1 MTHSMPT
8 YINIDSRGVS
18 VRYRA
23 HLEYIVSDEVLT
35 LDFWSGRSG
44 NTIESGYPLGKPTY
58 SIG

>member
-35 LDFWSGRSG
+35 LDFWSGISG
-44 NTIESGYPLGKPTY
+44 DTIESGYPHGKLT
-58 SIG
+58 